1 MNIFKVTA
9 ELNMCAE
16 KVESVY
22 VKANT
27 ENKAVK
33 FAKELFAKHG
43 AFHVNLISVEKV
55 KEYRRAE

>member
-1 MNIFKVTA
+1 
-9 ELNMCAE
+9 MCAE